1 MPKTHYECIK
11 CNKKLSTKSQLNNH
25 MKNKFG
31 CNKDL
36 SCKRCGIFFK
46 SSYHLHRHLNKK
58 TQCEDILTSMAVEAL
73 ELDLTDL
80 HI

>member
-1 MPKTHYECIK
+1 
-11 CNKKLSTKSQLNNH
+11 
-25 MKNKFG
+25 MKNKFD
-31 CNKDL
+31 CNKYL

-58 TQCEDILTSMAVEAL
+58 TPCEDILASMDIEAL
-73 ELDLTDL
+73 ELVLTDL